1 MNRGMRGSI
10 IAAALLSAALGLTSA
25 ATLATNS
32 APQAVP
38 LSRGVPDARDVPYP
52 GGTILLQVDAS
63 DNARG
68 LFRVTETIPLAP
80 GTRRITLLYPQWL
93 PGNHAPTGPITQ
105 LVDLQFEAGGKQ
117 LVWKRDPVELWA
129 FHVDLPEGASQ
140 LTARFIHTAPLQDS
154 EGRVT
159 MTTDMLNLQW
169 EKASL
174 YPAGHYVRQIRV
186 RPTLTVPRGW
196 SVATAL
202 DGREGQGERLTWAET
217 SYETLVDSPVFAG
230 RHARRW
236 DLGQGVALNLFADA
250 PDGLAAKDEHLAA
263 YRALVDETL
272 LAFGARHFDHY
283 DVLLAATG
291 KLGGI
296 GLEHHRSSENTLDAD
311 AFSEWDKAENES
323 DRDLVPHEFAHSWI
337 GKYRRPA
344 RLWTPDYRQPM
355 QGDLLWAYEGQDEF
369 WGLVLAARSGLQS
382 KAMALGQLASVAG
395 KYSEQAGRRWRS
407 IEDTGF
413 DPALGYRRPKPWPSL
428 ARGTD
433 YYSEGAL
440 FWLEA
445 DQIIRE
451 GTGGKKSIDTF
462 ARSFFGMNPGDWGQ
476 LPFEQDEVVARLNA
490 VYPHDWKSLID
501 TQLNRPGQS
510 APLGGIEKGGYRL
523 VWKDT
528 PNPYD
533 KARMASAKNLA
544 LVHSLGLTL
553 DKDGKVLTTQWDSPA
568 FNAGIVTGS
577 QVLAINGI
585 AYSPEV
591 IKQAVL
597 LARQSGAIE
606 LLLKRGDRYQT
617 IRIDYRGGLRW
628 PWLERSATGT
638 APTGLDLL
646 LAPRRPLPKTKAKKR

>member
-1 MNRGMRGSI
+1 MRGKL
-10 IAAALLSAALGLTSA
+10 IALALLAASTAALAA
-25 ATLATNS
+25 NS

-38 LSRGVPDARDVPYP
+38 ISHAVPDARDVPYP
-52 GGTILLQVDAS
+52 GGTILLDVDAS

-68 LFRVTETIPLAP
+68 VFRVTETIPLAP

-105 LVDLQFEAGGKQ
+105 LVDLKFEANGQ
-117 LVWKRDPVELWA
+117 PLTWKRDPVELYA
-129 FHVDLPEGASQ
+129 FHVDLPDGASSV
-140 LTARFIHTAPLQDS
+140 TARFIHTAPLQES

-159 MTTDMLNLQW
+159 MTPDMLNLQW

-174 YPAGHYVRQIRV
+174 YPAGYYVRQIRV
-186 RPTLTVPRGW
+186 RPSLTVPAGW
-196 SVATAL
+196 KVATAL
-202 DGREGQGERLTWAET
+202 DGREGQGERMSWGET
-217 SYETLVDSPVFAG
+217 SYATLVDSPVFAG
-230 RHARRW
+230 RYFRKW
-236 DLGQGVALNLFADA
+236 DLGQGVTLNLLSDGV
-250 PDGLAAKDEHLAA
+250 DGLAAKPDHVAA
-263 YRALVDETL
+263 YRALVDEAM
-272 LAFGARHFDHY
+272 LAFGAKHFDHY

-323 DRDLVPHEFAHSWI
+323 DRDLVPHEFSHSWS

-369 WGLVLAARSGLQS
+369 WGLVLSARSGLQS
-382 KAMALGQLASVAG
+382 QAMVLGQLASVAG
-395 KYSEQAGRRWRS
+395 KYSEQPGRGWRS
-407 IEDTGF
+407 IEDTGY
-413 DPALGYRRPKPWPSL
+413 DPALGYRKPKPWPSL

-451 GTGGKKSIDTF
+451 GTKGKKSIDDF
-462 ARSFFGMNPGDWGQ
+462 ARLFLGVNPGDWGE
-476 LPFEQDEVVARLNA
+476 LPFEQADVVAALNA
-490 VYPHDWKSLID
+490 VYPHDWAKLID
-501 TQLNRPGQS
+501 TRLNTPGQP
-510 APLGGIEKGGYRL
+510 APLGGIELGGYRL
-523 VWKDT
+523 VWKDA

-553 DKDGKVLTTQWDSPA
+553 DKDGKVLSTQWDSPA
-568 FNAGIVTGS
+568 FNAGIVTGT
-577 QVLAINGI
+577 QVVAVSGV

-591 IKQAVL
+591 IKQAIAQ
-597 LARQSGAIE
+597 AREGTGVE
-606 LLLKRGDRYQT
+606 LLLKRGDRFRT
-617 IRIDYRGGLRW
+617 VKIDYRGGLRW
-628 PWLERSATGT
+628 PWLERAKAGD
-638 APTGLDLL
+638 APAGLDQL
-646 LAPRRPLPKTKAKKR
+646 LAPKRLQPRAKGKKT